1 MTYSVPF
8 VYVVPE
14 VDPTLQLNRPS
25 SLKVSLSILSVPVSS
40 MVKRPREVALWLGKR
55 KDATVSPPV
64 GPMYQF
70 TVAVFG
76 KVCAHGILSGLPTT
90 PSTSLADVGR
100 KAGRKEPVRNCPYK

>member
-1 MTYSVPF
+1 MKYSVPI

-40 MVKRPREVALWLGKR
+40 MVKRPRGVALWLGKR
-55 KDATVSPPV
+55 KDATNVSPLV

-70 TVAVFG
+70 TVPVFG
-76 KVCAHGILSGLPTT
+76 KVCPHGILSGLPTT
-90 PSTSLADVGR
+90 PSTSMADVGR
-100 KAGRKEPVRNCPYK
+100 EAERKETR